1 MKTLRSVI
9 LLLTGL
15 FVALSCF
22 AGDKDISIVG
32 RAEVMVTSSVI
43 TLADVAEVSS
53 PVLHKHDEAIIVLK
67 QTPLVSSPI
76 PGKSKEI
83 TAQEILQILR
93 AHQVN
98 FEEVGYS
105 LPATIQVT
113 RASRQVKDDEIK
125 TALQEALLTQGNQEI
140 VIKELL
146 KSEPIDIAPTMVAFS
161 AEQIGI
167 PHNGRLSFSV
177 TASSPEGEK
186 QSFTAQA
193 YIEEWGQ
200 VPLAKRALPRGTIVA
215 LEDVALARL
224 NLQTLPRDAVRNS
237 DRVIG
242 LEVSQDVA
250 FGEFFKN
257 KSIGIPALVK
267 TGDKVAAVIRSN
279 ILEVTLKATALDSA
293 SLGGEI
299 RIRNDSSKKV
309 LRGKV
314 VGEKLVEVMP

>member
-1 MKTLRSVI
+1 MKSLIAITLF
-9 LLLTGL
+9 GL
-15 FVALSCF
+15 SLFIGHDCR

-32 RAEVMVTSSVI
+32 RADIMVTSPVV
-43 TLADVAEVSS
+43 TLADVADVSS
-53 PVLHKHDEAIIVLK
+53 TALHKHDEAIIVLK
-67 QTPLVSSPI
+67 QTPLVSSPL

-83 TAQEILQILR
+83 SAQEILQILR

-105 LPATIQVT
+105 LPSIINVT

-125 TALQEALLTQGNQEI
+125 AAIQDALATQGNQEI
-140 VIKELL
+140 VIKELI
-146 KSEPIDIAPTMVAFS
+146 KSSPVNIAPTMVAFT
-161 AEQIGI
+161 AEQVGI

-177 TASSPEGEK
+177 TATSPEGEK
-186 QSFTAQA
+186 QSFTTQA
-193 YIEEWGQ
+193 YVEEWGH
-200 VPLAKRALPRGTIVA
+200 VPLAKRPLTRGTIVA
-215 LEDVALARL
+215 LEDVAMARL

-237 DRVIG
+237 DNVIG
-242 LEVSQDVA
+242 LEVSQDIA

-267 TGDKVAAVIRSN
+267 SGDKVAAVIRSN

-314 VGEKLVEVMP
+314 VGEKLVEVTP